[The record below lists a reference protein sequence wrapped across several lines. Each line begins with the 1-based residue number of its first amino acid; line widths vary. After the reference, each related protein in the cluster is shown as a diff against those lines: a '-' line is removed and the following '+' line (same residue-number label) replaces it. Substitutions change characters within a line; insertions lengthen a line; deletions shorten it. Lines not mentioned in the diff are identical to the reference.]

1 MKCNHCGEDVA
12 VKFGKDR
19 KGQQRYKCLSCRKT
33 FVESHALA
41 GMQTGLKEAVGA
53 LRMLLEG
60 MSVRAT
66 SRLTGLDRETILRLM
81 VQAGEQCRSFMEAN
95 IHGIPAEQV
104 ELDEQWAFVYCK
116 AKTALRS
123 GHSGDEPIGDSYV
136 FTAIDR
142 DSKLLLCWHLGK
154 RDGDHTKTFVRKLH
168 PCVAGRPQV
177 STDGFPAYR
186 EAVENEWSGQ
196 VDFAMIVK
204 DFISPSKTDQTRYT
218 PAAIIRVKKTIVC
231 GNPKE
236 NEVGT
241 SRMERFNLST
251 RMHNRRYTRL
261 TNAHSKKWANHEA
274 MLGLQFAWY
283 NWCRKHMT
291 IKTTP
296 AVAAGLAT
304 EPWTLERLLTE
315 AAKTV
320 AA

>member
-1 MKCNHCGEDVA
+1 MRCIHCTRETA
-12 VKFGKDR
+12 IRFGKNR
-19 KGQQRYKCLSCRKT
+19 KGRQRFQCLACRKT
-33 FVESHALA
+33 FVEAHALS
-41 GMQTGLKEAVGA
+41 GKHTGLKEAAGV

-60 MSVRAT
+60 MSVRAA
-66 SRLTGLDRETILRLM
+66 SRLTGIDRDTIIALM
-81 VQAGEQCRSFMEAN
+81 VQAGLQCREFMEAS
-95 IHGIPAEQV
+95 IHDVPADQI

-116 AKTALRS
+116 SRTARIR
-123 GHSGDEPIGDSYV
+123 GRRDEDHVGDSYV

-142 DSKLLLCWHLGK
+142 SSKLLLCWHLGK
-154 RDGDHTKTFVRKLH
+154 RDGDHTRTFVEKLH
-168 PCVAGRPQV
+168 PCVSGRPQI
-177 STDGFPAYR
+177 STDGYAPYKLAI
-186 EAVENEWSGQ
+186 ADEWNGQ
-196 VDFAMIVK
+196 VDFAQVVK
-204 DFISPSKTDQTRYT
+204 DFINPPKEDQRRYS
-218 PAAIIRVKKTIVC
+218 PAAIVRVKKTVVC
-231 GNPKE
+231 GSPDE
-236 NEVGT
+236 NACGT

-315 AAKTV
+315 AAKV
-320 AA
+320 SAA

>member
-1 MKCNHCGEDVA
+1 MNCNHCGEDVA

-19 KGQQRYKCLSCRKT
+19 KGQQRYRCLACRKT

-41 GMQTGLKEAVGA
+41 GMQTSLKEAVMA

-60 MSVRAT
+60 MSLRAA
-66 SRLTGLDRETILRLM
+66 SRLTGLDRETILRAM
-81 VQAGEQCRSFMEAN
+81 IQAGEQCRAFMEAN
-95 IHGIPAEQV
+95 IHGVKAEQV
-104 ELDEQWAFVYCK
+104 ELDEQWAFIYCK
-116 AKTALRS
+116 ARTAKFIGRAEDS
-123 GHSGDEPIGDSYV
+123 GVGDSYV

-142 DSKLLLCWHLGK
+142 SSKLLLCWHLGK
-154 RDGDHTKTFVRKLH
+154 RDGSDTKKFVEKLH
-168 PCVAGRPQV
+168 PCVSGRPQI
-177 STDGFPAYR
+177 STDGWASYK
-186 EAVENEWSGQ
+186 EAVTSEWDGN
-196 VDFAMIVK
+196 VDYAMIVK
-204 DFISPSKTDQTRYT
+204 DFINPPKEDQRRYS
-218 PAAIIRVKKTIVC
+218 PAAIIRVKKTVVC
-231 GNPKE
+231 GNPDE
-236 NEVGT
+236 SAIGT